1 MLADRSPATAR
12 AKRGALGRKTALRSS
27 WRYGRPVAAD
37 QTQWT
42 VHGERPVD
50 ENRHIKLTVA
60 SVTLPDGTDFDQYVI
75 RMPRCAMTAVV
86 DGHERLLLIRRHRWI
101 IDRWVWELPGG
112 YVDHVED
119 GALAAAREVE
129 EETGWRVLNTPQFV
143 MTYQP
148 IIGSGDC
155 PQDLYTARGAEPT
168 GAAPDTNEASDVRW
182 FPAREVPAM
191 IAAGEVVGAATVIA
205 ALHVLSST

>member
-1 MLADRSPATAR
+1 MATD
-12 AKRGALGRKTALRSS
+12 
-27 WRYGRPVAAD
+27 P
-37 QTQWT
+37 TQWT
-42 VHGERPVD
+42 VHGERLVD

-75 RMPRCAMTAVV
+75 RLPRCAMTAVV
-86 DGHERLLLIRRHRWI
+86 DEQERVLLIRRHRWI

-119 GALAAAREVE
+119 TAAAAAREVE
-129 EETGWRVLNTPQFV
+129 EETGWRPTGPVELL

-155 PQDLYTARGAEPT
+155 PHDLYVARGAEPT
-168 GAAPDTNEASDVRW
+168 GKVPDINEASDVRW
-182 FPAREVPAM
+182 VPVSDVPAM
-191 IAAGEVVGAATVIA
+191 IATGEVVGAATVIA
-205 ALHVLSST
+205 ALQLLGSR

>member
-1 MLADRSPATAR
+1 MTTDP
-12 AKRGALGRKTALRSS
+12 
-27 WRYGRPVAAD
+27 
-37 QTQWT
+37 TQWT
-42 VHGERPVD
+42 VHGERLVD

-75 RMPRCAMTAVV
+75 RLPRCAMTAVV
-86 DGHERLLLIRRHRWI
+86 DEQERVLLIRRHRWI

-119 GALAAAREVE
+119 TAAAAAREVE
-129 EETGWRVLNTPQFV
+129 EETGWRPTGPLELL

-155 PQDLYTARGAEPT
+155 PQDLYVARGAEPT
-168 GAAPDTNEASDVRW
+168 GEVPDINEAADVRW
-182 FPAREVPAM
+182 VPVSDVPAM
-191 IAAGEVVGAATVIA
+191 IATGEVVGAATVIA
-205 ALHVLSST
+205 ALQLLSSR

>member
-1 MLADRSPATAR
+1 MATD
-12 AKRGALGRKTALRSS
+12 
-27 WRYGRPVAAD
+27 P
-37 QTQWT
+37 TQWT
-42 VHGERPVD
+42 VHGERLVD

-86 DGHERLLLIRRHRWI
+86 DDQERVLLIRRHRWI

-119 GALAAAREVE
+119 AAVAAAREIE
-129 EETGWRVLNTPQFV
+129 EETGWRPTGPVEFL

-155 PQDLYTARGAEPT
+155 PQDLYVARGAEPT
-168 GAAPDTNEASDVRW
+168 GAAPDINEASDVRW
-182 FPAREVPAM
+182 VPVSDVPAM

-205 ALHVLSST
+205 ALQLLLGSR